1 MGPWH
6 HAASALVTVPLV
18 AVAASS
24 ACHGTGAPVTMALV
38 TTAVVT
44 GRWWS
49 ARYAML
55 ASYPPLQARTMFR
68 SSPPLQVIIIT
79 VGVAMLASYLPYM

>member
-1 MGPWH
+1 M
-6 HAASALVTVPLV
+6 ALVTT
-18 AVAASS
+18 AV
-24 ACHGTGAPVTMALV
+24 V

-55 ASYPPLQARTMFR
+55 ASYPPLQ
-68 SSPPLQVIIIT
+68 VIIIT